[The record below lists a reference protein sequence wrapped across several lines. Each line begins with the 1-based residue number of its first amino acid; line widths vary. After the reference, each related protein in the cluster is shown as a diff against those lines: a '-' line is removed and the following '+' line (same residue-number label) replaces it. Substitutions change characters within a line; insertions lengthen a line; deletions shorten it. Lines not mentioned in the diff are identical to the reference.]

1 MKNSN
6 SLQQYR
12 ALVYTLIRVS
22 QYHYQLWMEEVHLF
36 LISHVIGE
44 VATWVFDSVVSPSQ
58 KAPLY
63 EGVGSISGIFKI
75 YVCVSLD

>member
-22 QYHYQLWMEEVHLF
+22 QYQYQLWMEEVHLF

-44 VATWVFDSVVSPSQ
+44 VTNLQ
-58 KAPLY
+58 Q
-63 EGVGSISGIFKI
+63 
-75 YVCVSLD
+75 